1 MYQQVKKGDKGLQNI
16 AQIQWNQGKVPDG
29 QFPHVTFPWP
39 NIMLVFILKIE
50 LDHQTTEMRPINLY
64 KIQYEDKS
72 HNLVDYIC

>member
-1 MYQQVKKGDKGLQNI
+1 M
-16 AQIQWNQGKVPDG
+16 PDG

-50 LDHQTTEMRPINLY
+50 LDQTTEI

-72 HNLVDYIC
+72 HNLVDYICRITKDIQITANFTLTCFRTLALLLKMIL

>member
-1 MYQQVKKGDKGLQNI
+1 M
-16 AQIQWNQGKVPDG
+16 PDG

-50 LDHQTTEMRPINLY
+50 LDHQTTEMRPINLCR
-64 KIQYEDKS
+64 IQYEDKS

>member
-1 MYQQVKKGDKGLQNI
+1 MPV
-16 AQIQWNQGKVPDG
+16 G

-50 LDHQTTEMRPINLY
+50 LDQTTEMRPINLY

>member
-50 LDHQTTEMRPINLY
+50 LDQTTEMRPINLY
-64 KIQYEDKS
+64 
-72 HNLVDYIC
+72 